1 MVVALI
7 LLLPSVLSPHPL
19 TPLCSVALTLSPPP
33 NPSFCSHLS
42 SHSCSCLS
50 PHSCSCLSPQSCSRF
65 LPLSLLAISFHSL
78 IYLCSSALSTRFQL
92 SSYPTMVATT
102 RPKNKLKHPAAPV
115 MTPAEKE
122 KAGIKTKR
130 RPKKVTKDETIRE
143 LLARLAALE
152 NPIDEP
158 FSKDPLVFPTHQP
171 CTHCTLTQTQFLKG
185 SSPPLDDDNDDPR
198 LWNPRSQRSSTLMKT
213 VLSGK
218 SEPHVVG
225 HRNNLCIILC
235 KYSPPEIR

>member
-42 SHSCSCLS
+42 SHSCSR
-50 PHSCSCLSPQSCSRF
+50 LSPQSRSRF
-65 LPLSLLAISFHSL
+65 LPLSLLSISFHSL

-171 CTHCTLTQTQFLKG
+171 RAHCTLTQTQFLKG
-185 SSPPLDDDNDDPR
+185 SSPPLDDDNDDPAAMEPEVPTELDSDEDCSVGQKR
-198 LWNPRSQRSSTLMKT
+198 TTRAGP
-213 VLSGK
+213 
-218 SEPHVVG
+218 SET
-225 HRNNLCIILC
+225 R
-235 KYSPPEIR
+235 